1 VPLEIMMAR
10 IYIDNKSYEVVEGK
24 NLLET
29 CLSLGFDIPYFCWH
43 PALGSVGACRQC
55 AVKKFRDEGDTRGQ
69 IVMSCMEQV
78 VGGLRISTDDPE
90 VREFRATV
98 IEWLMTNH
106 PHDCPICDEG
116 GECHLQDMT
125 VLTGHNYRRFRFRKR
140 TYTNQELGPFIN
152 HEMNRCI
159 QCYRCVRF
167 YRDYAG
173 GRDLNVFSAHNHV
186 YFGRHDHG
194 VLESGFSGNLVEV
207 CPTGVFTD
215 KTLKSHYS
223 RKWDLQNAPSVCVHC
238 SLGCNILVGERYG
251 TIRRILNRYNGE
263 VNGYFLCDRGRFGY
277 EFVNGKKRIRTPS
290 LRNAATGVMEDMD
303 KRRILRAFREAVRE
317 DRIIGIGSPR
327 ASLESNFALRML
339 VGSENFYSG
348 MSSREQ
354 ELASLSIRIM
364 KSGCASLPSL
374 KATEKADVVLVLGED
389 ADNTAPMLALAL
401 RQSVKNRAI
410 AHMKKN
416 GIPEWDNGPLCV
428 VKDEMRGPL
437 FVATPLPGGL
447 DDAAT
452 RVFHG
457 TPPEIARLGHA
468 VAHAV
473 DGNLPAVHGLDERTA
488 DLAVEIALALKGA
501 SIPLVVTG
509 AGCMSVQVVEAAAN
523 VAAALARDNPRAG
536 IFIVQHECNSL
547 GLGMIADRPLE
558 QAFLA
563 AGKGEGSAAVICE
576 NDLYRRAE
584 KSAVDRFLKQC
595 GHVIV
600 LDSIYTPTVPKA
612 EIIIPVAPFSESD
625 GTLVNNEGR
634 GQRFYRAMEPEGDVG
649 ESWRWIA
656 DILNSGGRGDEAKW
670 TSIDDLDARLVED
683 FPELQGVKDIA
694 PPSEFLIYG
703 QRIPR
708 QPHRYTGRTAM
719 KAHEDIHERKPVHDP
734 DSPLSFSMEG
744 FRGEP
749 PPPLIPFY
757 WSAGWNSV
765 QALNK
770 FQAEVGG
777 PVRGGDPGVRL
788 IASASRR
795 FEYFTPVPDT
805 GAPGEGEY
813 LLVPSFSIFGGEEL
827 SSLSPSVAERAA
839 ERRLLINEADAARIG
854 AADGSMV
861 RVASGDATADLAV
874 QVTAGVP
881 QGVAG
886 FPAVGPGVGFMS
898 LPARGTIKGGRT

>member
-1 VPLEIMMAR
+1 MAL
-10 IYIDNKSYEVVEGK
+10 IYINNRPYEVPEGR

-55 AVKKFRDEGDTRGQ
+55 AVKKFKDEGDTRGQ

-78 VGGLRISTDDPE
+78 VDGLRVSTDDPE

-106 PHDCPICDEG
+106 PHDCPVCDEG

-125 VLTGHNYRRFRFRKR
+125 VMTGHNYRRFRFRKR
-140 TYTNQELGPFIN
+140 TYANQELGPFIN

-215 KTLKSHYS
+215 KTLKGHYS
-223 RKWDLQNAPSVCVHC
+223 RKWDLQNAPSVCVMC
-238 SLGCNILVGERYG
+238 GLGCNILVGERYG
-251 TIRRILNRYNGE
+251 SIRRILNRYNGE

-277 EFVNGKKRIRTPS
+277 EFVNGEKRIRTPAV
-290 LRNAATGVMEDMD
+290 RNAASGVMEEAD
-303 KRRILRAFREAVRE
+303 KKRILRSLVEAMQG

-339 VGSENFYSG
+339 VGPENFYSG

-364 KSGCASLPSL
+364 KSGCASFPTL
-374 KATEKADVVLVLGED
+374 KETEKADAVLVLGED

-401 RQSVKNRAI
+401 RQSVKNRAVE
-410 AHMKKN
+410 HMKKN

-428 VKDEMRGPL
+428 VKDEMPGPL
-437 FVATPLPGGL
+437 FIATPLPAGL
-447 DDAAT
+447 DEAAT
-452 RVFHG
+452 RVFRG
-457 TPPEIARLGHA
+457 SPAEIARLGHA

-473 DGNLPAVHGLDERTA
+473 RESLPAVRGLDDRTA
-488 DLAVEIALALKGA
+488 DLAAEIARALKGA
-501 SIPLVVTG
+501 SIPIVVTG
-509 AGCMSVQVVEAAAN
+509 AGCMSVQVIEAAAN
-523 VAAALARDNPRAG
+523 VAAALAEDNPGAG
-536 IFIVQHECNSL
+536 LFIAHHECNSF
-547 GLGMIADRPLE
+547 GLGMLADRSLE
-558 QAFLA
+558 QAFQA
-563 AGKGEGSAAVICE
+563 ARKGEASVAVICE

-584 KSAVDRFLKQC
+584 KAAVDRFLKQC
-595 GHVIV
+595 GHVVV
-600 LDSIYTPTVPKA
+600 LDSIHTPTAKKA

-625 GTLVNNEGR
+625 GMLVNNEGR
-634 GQRFYRAMEPEGDVG
+634 GQRFYRAMDPEG
-649 ESWRWIA
+649 EIKETWRWLA
-656 DILNSGGRGDEAKW
+656 DIMDHLGKGREARW
-670 TSIDDLDARLVED
+670 TSIDDLTARLIED
-683 FPELQGVKDIA
+683 MPELQGVKDIA
-694 PPSEFLIYG
+694 PRSEFLIHG

-719 KAHEDIHERKPVHDP
+719 KANEDIHERKPEPDP

-777 PVRGGDPGVRL
+777 PLRGGDPGIRL
-788 IASASRR
+788 VKSSSKN
-795 FEYFTPVPDT
+795 FEYFTPVTET

-813 LLVPSFSIFGGEEL
+813 LLVPCFSIFGSEEL
-827 SSLSPSVAERAA
+827 SSLSPPVAERAPGN
-839 ERRLLINEADAARIG
+839 LLLMNEEDAARIG
-854 AADGSMV
+854 AGNGSMV
-861 RVASGDATADLAV
+861 RVAVGDASVDLAV

-886 FPAVGPGVGFMS
+886 FPLGMRGVEFMS